1 MSNARARDITGMT
14 ILAIA
19 CCVLSACSLDYG
31 TGLASEL
38 GEGVPDMVVTGFS
51 HTIVENGSPR
61 FRIEAD
67 RGESYQALATMKLVG
82 VQFAEYA
89 ADGSGAIA
97 AEGRADSA
105 IFYTDTESAELSGAV
120 SFRSAHEGVTVTSGY
135 LKWNGQTRVLE
146 SRAETV
152 TTLKKDDGSGLS
164 GSGFSADA
172 ARRSFVFR
180 NRVAGRYM
188 VPGAAR

>member
-1 MSNARARDITGMT
+1 MIYARARIIGMA
-14 ILAIA
+14 IWAIA
-19 CCVLSACSLDYG
+19 GCASLACSLDYG
-31 TGLASEL
+31 TGLSNEL

-67 RGESYQALATMKLVG
+67 RGESYQALAMMKLESVR
-82 VQFAEYA
+82 FTEYA
-89 ADGSGAIA
+89 ADGSGAVA
-97 AEGRADSA
+97 AEGHADSA
-105 IFYTDTESAELSGAV
+105 VFHTDTESAELSGSV

-135 LKWNGQTRVLE
+135 LAWNGQTRVLE

-152 TTLKKDDGSGLS
+152 TELEKDDGSGLS

-172 ARRSFVFR
+172 ARRTFAFR
-180 NRVAGRYM
+180 NRATGQYV
-188 VPGAAR
+188 VPEAAP

>member
-1 MSNARARDITGMT
+1 MTTATARGIVGTAVWAI
-14 ILAIA
+14 ILVA
-19 CCVLSACSLDYG
+19 LSACSLDYG
-31 TGLASEL
+31 TGLSSEL

-67 RGESYQALATMKLVG
+67 RGESFESRALMKLEAVR
-82 VQFAEYA
+82 FTEFA
-89 ADGSGAIA
+89 ADGSGATA

-105 IFYTDTESAELSGAV
+105 LFYTDTESAELSGAV
-120 SFRSAHEGVTVTSGY
+120 SFRSTHEGVTVTSGY

-152 TTLKKDDGSGLS
+152 TELKKDDGSSLS

-180 NRVAGRYM
+180 NRATGQYV
-188 VPGAAR
+188 VPGAAP

>member
-1 MSNARARDITGMT
+1 MTTARARGIIVMAIWAVTGC
-14 ILAIA
+14 AS
-19 CCVLSACSLDYG
+19 VACSLDYG
-31 TGLASEL
+31 TGLSNEL

-67 RGESYQALATMKLVG
+67 RAESYQSLAMMKLEG
-82 VQFAEYA
+82 VQFTEFTT
-89 ADGSGAIA
+89 DGSGTVA
-97 AEGRADSA
+97 ADGRADSA
-105 IFYTDTESAELSGAV
+105 VFHTDTESAELSGSV

-135 LKWNGQTRVLE
+135 LAWNGQTRVLE

-152 TTLKKDDGSGLS
+152 TELKKDDGSGLS

-172 ARRSFVFR
+172 ARRSFVFS
-180 NRVAGRYM
+180 NRATGQYV
-188 VPGAAR
+188 VPRAAP